1 MAGRTKENIENKEA
15 ERTKETPS
23 KLTRPRLPV
32 GSLNKDPRFPD
43 DDFAVIPRGS
53 IDSGI
58 TNLRKDGAYDIRI
71 IHVPTDKSVTFPAAL
86 TSFSDGTAASFSSE
100 TYYGRMDP
108 SPIYSNT
115 TRTITLGF
123 DVISYSEAEAKHNL
137 RQMNLLQSFMYPEYR
152 DAAGGAT
159 TIKSAPLLRVKLA
172 NLICDAQTGGPLL
185 CYTQQT
191 SFDPDFVTYGAFM
204 DGANLIPKM
213 YTVTL
218 NLSVLHEHTLGWGTN
233 GFGDGIGD
241 NFPRKFGDTPQPTS
255 VNEEAN
261 RSGVGVEAGTPAAV
275 DPNADGVSTRQE
287 GTEEQRQASTNELL
301 EKKF

>member
-15 ERTKETPS
+15 EKTKEAPS
-23 KLTRPRLPV
+23 KLTTPRSPV
-32 GSLNKDPRFPD
+32 GSLSKDPRFPGD
-43 DDFAVIPRGS
+43 KFAVVPRGS
-53 IDSGI
+53 IDAGV

-108 SPIYSNT
+108 APIYSNT

-159 TIKSAPLLRVKLA
+159 TIKSAPLLSVKLA
-172 NLICDAQTGGPLL
+172 NLICDAQTGGHLL

-191 SFDPDFVTYGAFM
+191 SFDPDFTTYGAFM

-218 NLSVLHEHTLGWGTN
+218 SLNVLHEHTLGWGTN
-233 GFGDGIGD
+233 GFGNGIGD
-241 NFPRKFGDTPQPTS
+241 NFPRKFGDTPSPPSTNQ
-255 VNEEAN
+255 EAN
-261 RSGVGVEAGTPAAV
+261 RAGAGVTAGTPAAV
-275 DPNADGVSTRQE
+275 DPNADGVATRQQ
-287 GTEEQRQASTNELL
+287 GTEEQRQASNNQLL
-301 EKKF
+301 EKKL

>member
-1 MAGRTKENIENKEA
+1 MAGRTKENIPNTEA
-15 ERTKETPS
+15 ERTKETPE
-23 KLTRPRLPV
+23 KLTTPRAPV
-32 GSLNKDPRFPD
+32 GRMNKDPRFPG
-43 DDFAVIPRGS
+43 DDFAVIPRRS
-53 IDSGI
+53 LDAGI

-71 IHVPTDKSVTFPAAL
+71 IHVPTDKSVSFPASL
-86 TSFSDGTAASFSSE
+86 TSFSDGTAAAYSSE

-108 SPIYSNT
+108 APIYSNT
-115 TRTITLGF
+115 TRTITVGF
-123 DVISYSEAEAKHNL
+123 DVIAYSEAEAKNNL
-137 RQMNLLQSFMYPEYR
+137 IQMNLLQSFMYPEYR

-185 CYTQQT
+185 CYTQQV
-191 SFDPDFVTYGAFM
+191 SFDPDFNTYGAFM

-218 NLSVLHEHTLGWGTN
+218 SLNILHEHTLGWGTN
-233 GFGDGIGD
+233 GFGNGIGS
-241 NFPRKFGDTPQPTS
+241 NFPRRFGIPQPPSTTQ
-255 VNEEAN
+255 EQN
-261 RSGVGVEAGTPAAV
+261 RQGVGVEAGTPAAV
-275 DPNADGVSTRQE
+275 DPNADGVATRQQ